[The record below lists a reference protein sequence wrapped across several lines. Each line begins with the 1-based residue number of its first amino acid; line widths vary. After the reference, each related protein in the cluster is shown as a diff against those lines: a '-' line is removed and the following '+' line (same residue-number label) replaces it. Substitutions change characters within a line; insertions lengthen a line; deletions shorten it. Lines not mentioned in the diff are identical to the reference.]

1 MKQNGVVA
9 MKTIFAVAATAAL
22 FLLGFTFTAIAGSY
36 GGPGFSGTVWFGENG
51 GKAKQMGSVHV
62 GSAGF
67 LMNIEGEGQ
76 RVSSLIRWDS
86 EIIWSLIHDQNM
98 YMELPPEQSG
108 WQEYEAKA
116 CVGYRNG
123 EMQGSETVGGR
134 ATEKWRCT
142 GQTTVPA
149 GGTPSDATVW
159 YDPELQFGVKSVEDN
174 GNIFEIRDIE
184 RGAQAASLFEVPDDY
199 QKLDM
204 SAMMQQLMQQQQ

>member
-1 MKQNGVVA
+1 MRTSV
-9 MKTIFAVAATAAL
+9 TIAATVAL
-22 FLLGFTFTAIAGSY
+22 FLLAPTFAAIAGSY

-51 GKAKQMGSVHV
+51 GNAQKMGSVHV
-62 GSAGF
+62 GGAGF
-67 LMNIEGEGQ
+67 LMNIEGQGQ
-76 RVSSLIRWDS
+76 QVSSLIRWDS
-86 EIIWSLIHDQNM
+86 KIIWSLMHDQKL

-116 CVGYRNG
+116 CVGYQNG

-134 ATEKWRCT
+134 TTEKWRCT
-142 GQTTVPA
+142 GQTAVAP

-184 RGAQAASLFEVPDDY
+184 RGAQAASLFKVPDDY

-204 SAMMQQLMQQQQ
+204 SAMMEQLMQQQQ

>member
-1 MKQNGVVA
+1 MRTSF
-9 MKTIFAVAATAAL
+9 TIAATTAL
-22 FLLGFTFTAIAGSY
+22 FLLGSTITVMAGSY

-51 GKAKQMGSVHV
+51 GKARQMGSVHV

-116 CVGYRNG
+116 CVGYQNG
-123 EMQGSETVGGR
+123 EMQGLETMGGR
-134 ATEKWRCT
+134 TTEKWRCT
-142 GQTTVPA
+142 GQTAVPE

-174 GNIFEIRDIE
+174 GNVFEIRDVAA
-184 RGAQAASLFEVPDDY
+184 GAQAASMFEVPGDY

-204 SAMMQQLMQQQQ
+204 NAMMQQMMQQQQ